1 MMKDVRVF
9 RTRKAARWYKK
20 FKWQQYASLKAT
32 RAYAPEHR
40 ESNVNGCVWTLAVWD
55 NVGPTGY
62 LRLDG
67 TIE

>member
-20 FKWQQYASLKAT
+20 FRWHLYVSLKAT
-32 RAYAPEHR
+32 RAYAPE
-40 ESNVNGCVWTLAVWD
+40 NYNTNCNGYVWTLARWD
-55 NVGPTGY
+55 DTGPTGY

-67 TIE
+67 TIR